1 MKKLICMLLCVIMI
15 VVLAGCGTSNNTA
28 PSEATKD
35 TVSAT
40 EEPTATTE
48 TPTQAATVAA
58 TQAPATQAAE
68 TIAQQPEDPPT
79 QVEEIQQEKVLE
91 MKIADTPVA
100 VEWEDNEAVA
110 ALKEY
115 CRDQILTIPMSTYGG
130 FEQVGSIGTSL
141 PQNDVQTTTQSGDIM
156 LYSGNQIVVF
166 YGSNSWAY
174 TRLGHITDKSQD
186 ELTSLLSNG
195 DISISLS
202 Y

>member
-1 MKKLICMLLCVIMI
+1 MKQLLCIILCIIMI
-15 VVLAGCGTSNNTA
+15 AVLAGCGKANDTT
-28 PSEATKD
+28 PSEATRD
-35 TVSAT
+35 TVSVTEKPTVAT
-40 EEPTATTE
+40 EA
-48 TPTQAATVAA
+48 PTQAATVAV
-58 TQAPATQAAE
+58 TQS
-68 TIAQQPEDPPT
+68 PT
-79 QVEEIQQEKVLE
+79 QMVDATEEPHEIPPMQAEEVQEKMLE
-91 MKIADTPVA
+91 MKIAGTPVTVA
-100 VEWEDNEAVA
+100 WEDNEAVA

-115 CRDQILTIPMSTYGG
+115 CRDQILTIPLSMYGG

-141 PQNDVQTTTQSGDIM
+141 PQNDVQTTTQSGDIV

-195 DISISLS
+195 DVSITLE